1 MILIKYTL
9 QLSLLNLI
17 VDGEDYRG
25 DSIVVS
31 IAIEEISKSFTI
43 NIINDDV
50 SECNEKFSLM
60 LSIPTLPCGV
70 VIGRNDTIE
79 VTIRD
84 DDGRRSVSD
93 YVVLFTY

>member
-1 MILIKYTL
+1 MITNNTL
-9 QLSLLNLI
+9 LLSLLNFI
-17 VDGEDYRG
+17 AEGEDYRRT

-31 IAIEEISKSFTI
+31 IAAEEMSNSFTI

-50 SECNEKFSLM
+50 SECNEIFSLM

-70 VIGRNDTIE
+70 VIGRND
-79 VTIRD
+79 VSKVMIRD

-93 YVVLFTY
+93 YV